1 MSLVMLVEDEATI
14 ASIVVEY
21 LQRAGYRTEHL
32 LRGDGAVEAI
42 RRLKPDLLLLDLN
55 LPGVDGLQICR
66 ETRTFSQIPI
76 IMVTARVEELDRLLG
91 LELGADDYIC
101 KPFSPREVV
110 ARVKAQLRRYSAPLP
125 EPPLLEVDEDAQR
138 ISVKSQRL
146 DLTPKEFRLLRL
158 LISHPGRVF
167 SRAQILDLAYD
178 QDQEVV
184 DRVIDSHI
192 KNLRRKIAAHLPDR
206 DIIQSVYGVGYRFE
220 L

>member
-138 ISVKSQRL
+138 ISVKAQRL